1 MGYTQ
6 AQLARIDRR
15 QTLAAKKARGD
26 VSPDT
31 SPLRLRLSP
40 QERRGLAWLC
50 RWSRGQITHM
60 KVRRKY
66 RPREAVMD
74 PREMA
79 TFEALISLE
88 KSVQEI
94 LKANE

>member
-1 MGYTQ
+1 MSRTQ

-15 QTLAAKKARGD
+15 QTLAANKARGD

-31 SPLRLRLSP
+31 SPLQVHLSVR
-40 QERRGLAWLC
+40 ERRGLEWL
-50 RWSRGQITHM
+50 RLWSRTTITRW

-74 PREMA
+74 AGEMA